1 MMTEEQTGMKRW
13 IAEVIIQNE
22 NPNNTIID
30 LTNNLEAARNR
41 KNLKWN
47 VGDEWSFEIIAVNA
61 KGND

>member
-22 NPNNTIID
+22 HPNNTIID

-47 VGDEWSFEIIAVNA
+47 VGDE
-61 KGND
+61 